1 VGGNGCHLARLVGL
15 DAADRHQRVAA
26 LGQRLGDE
34 VLELA
39 RLVAAKGEAA
49 VAVLALGVQLD
60 PTAEL
65 RAQARQRVDGRGSEG
80 ERMAGKV
87 LEIHGAI
94 VAREAAAGT

>member
-1 VGGNGCHLARLVGL
+1 MRRDRGDLPRLVRL
-15 DAADRHQRVAA
+15 DAADGHQRVAA

-34 VLELA
+34 VFELA

-60 PTAEL
+60 PAAKL
-65 RAQARQRVDGRGSEG
+65 RAQARQRVYGRGSEG
-80 ERMAGKV
+80 KRMAGKT
-87 LEIHGAI
+87 LKIHGVI